1 MSHRELDRVE
11 LIRAVVRRDLT
22 QRQAA
27 GQLQVTTRQ
36 VKRLVRRYRAAGAAG
51 LVSRR
56 RGRPSNNRI
65 DDAVKAQVVD
75 LVKEHYPD
83 FGPTFAH
90 EKLVEQ
96 HGFRHCVETLRQ
108 WMIEDN
114 LWRTRVARA
123 PRAFHLRQ
131 RRACRGE
138 LVQIDGSPHDWF
150 EGRAAR
156 CTLLVFIDD
165 ATGALQALHF
175 APAETTEAYMRVLRG
190 YLAAHGR
197 PVSLYSDRHSIFRVN
212 TPDCVGEL
220 THTAAPCTPS
230 ILRPSTRAPPRPR
243 GVWSVPIKPC
253 RIG

>member
-114 LWRTRVARA
+114 LWRTRAARA

-230 ILRPSTRAPPRPR
+230 ISRPSMRAPPRPR
-243 GVWSVPIKPC
+243 GVWSVPIRPC